1 MNISKVL
8 FLKFCLIFTLIIAIS
23 WEITAQEIPTYSLQE
38 MVQRAKDRSPAALR
52 AKTRRENRFWQYRLF
67 RSNYNP
73 QLRLTG
79 TIPQYYQEFNNVT
92 QPDGS
97 IEFIEVKQNLMDLGL
112 GLEQVIAPTG
122 GIVSVNTSTN
132 RFDNFLSNPG
142 DPQTRYS
149 GVPVNVS
156 LQQPLFA
163 YNPYKWDKKIQP
175 LLYEESKREYVQEME
190 DLSIYVTQM
199 YFEYLIAQVNYE
211 IASVNLKNTRDIFEV
226 EKKRNEIG
234 VTPED
239 DLLQVELQV
248 LTAQQEM
255 AEAQLALENA
265 AFTMNSFIGLNQSS
279 RLNLLSPTDIPE
291 LEVDVDQA
299 IELAFQNRSEVV
311 TFDRQ
316 KIEAEANVAQARG
329 QRFQAQLNAS
339 YGYNNAAFNFTDI
352 YNNPNTQA
360 LVSLGLSVP
369 ILDWGRNKARM
380 SQAMANQELVN
391 YTVEQDLITFE
402 QEIFTKVKNFLMI
415 KDRLNVT
422 QVSADVAQRRYDI
435 ALQRYQTGNVTITNL
450 NIAQNEKDTNKRAF
464 YSSLRD
470 YWVAYYE
477 LRSLTLY
484 DFENDQLLY
493 IPEQAD

>member
-8 FLKFCLIFTLIIAIS
+8 FLKFCLIFTLITAIS

-255 AEAQLALENA
+255 AEAQLDLENA

-391 YTVEQDLITFE
+391 YTVEQELITFE
-402 QEIFTKVKNFLMI
+402 QQIFTKVKNFLMI

-450 NIAQNEKDTNKRAF
+450 NIAQNEKDANKRAF